1 MGEKWFPFDRFVK
14 PDEGSRGTR
23 ELPSLETGTHQ
34 RNADELSYPTI
45 TWIEKQPKCNKI
57 DGA

>member
-14 PDEGSRGTR
+14 PDEGSRGTC

-34 RNADELSYPTI
+34 RNADEHSCPTI
-45 TWIEKQPKCNKI
+45 TWTEKQPKCNKI